1 MEFLKNLFS
10 DKALTFDEL
19 VTAINAHNGA
29 EANKANQIKV
39 ANLGGGEYVGKGKY
53 DALEAMLTGKNT
65 ELETANNLIAELK
78 SGTKGNEEMQ
88 GKITEYETV
97 TIPELQKKLAETKLN
112 SELKVALLGARAKD
126 IDYLTYKL
134 RESGKT
140 LELGEDE
147 KIKGIDEMLSDLKTQ
162 FPAFFETGVPGGG
175 FEIDP
180 NKLQHGDGAEAEP
193 KNLAEALSMEYKAK

>member
-1 MEFLKNLFS
+1 MDFLKAIYG
-10 DKALTFDEL
+10 DKALTFEEL

-29 EANKANQIKV
+29 EANKENQIKV

-53 DALEAMLTGKNT
+53 DALEAMLNGKNT
-65 ELETANNLIAELK
+65 ELETANALIKELK
-78 SGTKGNEEMQ
+78 GGTKGNEEMQ
-88 GKITEYETV
+88 GKIKQYEEV

-126 IDYLTYKL
+126 IDYLTFKL
-134 RESGKT
+134 KESGKT

-147 KIKGIDEMLSDLKTQ
+147 KIKGIDDMLTDLKTQ
-162 FPAFFETGVPGGG
+162 FPAFFETGAPGGG

-180 NKLQHGDGAEAEP
+180 NKLQHGDGAQTEP
-193 KNLAEALSMEYKAK
+193 KNLAEALSMEYETK

>member
-1 MEFLKNLFS
+1 MEFLKAIYG

-19 VTAINAHNGA
+19 VTAINAHNGN

-53 DALEAMLTGKNT
+53 DALEAMLNGKNT

-78 SGTKGNEEMQ
+78 NGTKGNEEMQ
-88 GKITEYETV
+88 GKIKEYETV
-97 TIPELQKKLAETKLN
+97 TIPDLQKKLAETKLN
-112 SELKVALLGARAKD
+112 SELKVALLEARAKD

-134 RESGKT
+134 KTSGKT

-147 KIKGIDEMLSDLKTQ
+147 KIKGIDELISDLKTQ
-162 FPAFFETGVPGGG
+162 LPAQFETGVPGGG

-180 NKLQHGDGAEAEP
+180 NTLQRGDGAETEP